1 MVLSIHR
8 YFYICKLNS
17 RSDKMRDDIVDY
29 VSAFLRRR
37 IDMNREIPVEM
48 IRRHCERTLHTE
60 VPMEVMM
67 GALLY
72 SRYAITNIDGQWVAG
87 VSWDSPIGRMVQ
99 HKRIDKITL
108 DALHRWYGDL
118 IDPTTG
124 ERYDQQ

>member
-1 MVLSIHR
+1 MSVDKQ
-8 YFYICKLNS
+8 YYINKFNS
-17 RSDKMRDDIVDY
+17 RCDQTRDDVVDY
-29 VSAFLRRR
+29 IFSFLRRR
-37 IDMNREIPVEM
+37 IDINKEIPVEM

-99 HKRIDKITL
+99 HKHIDRISL

-124 ERYDQQ
+124 ERYDLQ